1 MPIKFRCVYC
11 NQLLGISR
19 RKAGTVVRCKTCDGQ
34 LVVPDPASA
43 ATELAEDG
51 LEGVGSV
58 TKEPPPAEKLFE
70 RDDFDK
76 VLEPFQFRN
85 SSAAVASPP
94 GAPASAK
101 HDRPSTPTPIPSPA
115 PTQNALSLDRRQAT
129 WAAALIVLCL
139 GLAFA
144 VGLWVGLS
152 LHG

>member
-34 LVVPDPASA
+34 LVVPDPAA

-51 LEGVGSV
+51 LAGVDSV
-58 TKEPPPAEKLFE
+58 TKEPPPVEKIFE

-76 VLEPFQFRN
+76 VLEPFQYH
-85 SSAAVASPP
+85 SSPAAVANS
-94 GAPASAK
+94 PASSSSNNR
-101 HDRPSTPTPIPSPA
+101 DRPSPPTPAI
-115 PTQNALSLDRRQAT
+115 TDNRTGLTLDRRQLT
-129 WAAALIVLCL
+129 WASALIVLCL

-152 LHG
+152 LH